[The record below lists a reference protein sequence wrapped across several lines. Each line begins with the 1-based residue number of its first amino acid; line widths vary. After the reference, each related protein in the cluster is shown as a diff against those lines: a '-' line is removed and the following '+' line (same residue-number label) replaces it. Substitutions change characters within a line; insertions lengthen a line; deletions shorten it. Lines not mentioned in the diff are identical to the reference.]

1 MLIQGGRA
9 VYGETVGILVLDA
22 RFPRIHG
29 DVGNARTF
37 DFPVRYKVVAEANV
51 NEIVA
56 NADRARRLLPAFI
69 SAARELEAEGVGA
82 ITTTCGF
89 LTIVQEEIANAV
101 SVPVVTSSLFLT
113 PLVRTMVGGRTIGV
127 VTADA
132 ASLSDR
138 HLEAAGA
145 VRSSKLIVR
154 GMEGSPAFCR
164 GILGRGEGA
173 VNVLDAAKATE
184 EVVAVCMSIKND
196 APDLAAIIFECTNL
210 QPYAEAA
217 QAATGAPVFG
227 IMHLVEMLHNAVR
240 APRFDGQI

>member
-1 MLIQGGRA
+1 MLVHGGRA
-9 VYGETVGILVLDA
+9 IYGETVGILVLDTS
-22 RFPRIHG
+22 FPRIHG

-37 DFPVRYKVVAEANV
+37 GFPVRYKVVPEARV
-51 NEIVA
+51 TEIVA
-56 NADRARRLLPAFI
+56 DADRARGLLPGFI
-69 SAARELEAEGVGA
+69 AAAKELEAEGVGA

-89 LTIVQEEIANAV
+89 LTVVQQEIANAV

-113 PLVRTMVGGRTIGV
+113 PLIRTMVGDRTIGV

-138 HLEAAGA
+138 HLQAAGA
-145 VRSSKLIVR
+145 ARSDNLIVR
-154 GMEGSPAFCR
+154 GMENSPAFCR

-173 VNVLDAAKATE
+173 VNVLDAPKATE
-184 EVVAVCMSIKND
+184 EVVAVCESLKKD

-227 IMHLVEMLHNAVR
+227 IMHLIEMLHLGVR
-240 APRFDGQI
+240 PPRFDGRI